1 MRKVFSA
8 LGVLLAAGVLLI
20 GCQPESHACG
30 GVLAMPEQRLNDALK
45 SSLAAQTS
53 IKEVIDSDAGAY
65 KRYIE
70 NALRRT
76 FSTDIPSAATAHGCA
91 VYGSGEYRFSVHAFS
106 FKSLAS
112 ADSIRQMIAQRKAN
126 TLKIEALTYYE
137 LIAGETTLL
146 FFVADRESY
155 AQYQPVF
162 QEVRRRYQS
171 N

>member
-1 MRKVFSA
+1 
-8 LGVLLAAGVLLI
+8 
-20 GCQPESHACG
+20 
-30 GVLAMPEQRLNDALK
+30 
-45 SSLAAQTS
+45 
-53 IKEVIDSDAGAY
+53 
-65 KRYIE
+65 
-70 NALRRT
+70 
-76 FSTDIPSAATAHGCA
+76 
-91 VYGSGEYRFSVHAFS
+91 
-106 FKSLAS
+106 
-112 ADSIRQMIAQRKAN
+112 MIAQRKAN